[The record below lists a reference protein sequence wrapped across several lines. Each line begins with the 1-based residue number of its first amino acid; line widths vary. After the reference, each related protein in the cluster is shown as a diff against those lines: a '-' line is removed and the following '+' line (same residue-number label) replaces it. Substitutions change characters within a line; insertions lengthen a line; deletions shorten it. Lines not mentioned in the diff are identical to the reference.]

1 MQNTTTEQQQQQ
13 LPQATPRCVVRAE
26 RSQLRKAERRLM
38 RHPVLSQE
46 PAVLRW
52 LQAEEQRVQ
61 ELEASRG

>member
-1 MQNTTTEQQQQQ
+1 MQNTTTAQHHQQ
-13 LPQATPRCVVRAE
+13 LVKLE
-26 RSQLRKAERRLM
+26 RRQLRKAGRRLM

-52 LQAEEQRVQ
+52 LQAEERRVQ

>member
-13 LPQATPRCVVRAE
+13 LQQATPRCVVRAE
-26 RSQLRKAERRLM
+26 RRQLRKAERRLM

-52 LQAEEQRVQ
+52 IEAEEQRVQ